1 MHNEGERE
9 RMNDLYNFLTGP
21 AAWIAFLTFIIGLVL
36 RVAYLYG
43 LSKERDRVF
52 YNHIDFK
59 WGFRSI
65 FHWLIPLG
73 SVSLRNQPV
82 FAIAFYLFHV
92 CLLGVP
98 IFLEA
103 HNMLWHEAFGVS
115 LPSLPESVADYM
127 TIIFL
132 AAALFLLLR
141 RIVQPE
147 VRILTT
153 AWDYFLLILTSLPFV
168 TGLLAYHQVGP
179 YQLMLIA
186 HILSAEVLLIVIP
199 FSKLGHIILFF
210 FSRAFIGFEM
220 GQRRGARTW

>member
-1 MHNEGERE
+1 
-9 RMNDLYNFLTGP
+9 MNDFYNFLTGP

-43 LSKERDRVF
+43 LSKERDRIF
-52 YNHIDFK
+52 YNHMDLK
-59 WGFRSI
+59 WGLRSI

-73 SVSLRNQPV
+73 SVSLRNQPI
-82 FAIAFYLFHV
+82 FAIAFYVFHL

-98 IFLEA
+98 LFLQA
-103 HNMLWHEAFGVS
+103 HNMLWHEAFGIS
-115 LPSLPESVADYM
+115 LPSLPEYVADYM
-127 TIIFL
+127 TIIFIIS
-132 AAALFLLLR
+132 ALFLLLR

-168 TGLLAYHQVGP
+168 TGFLAYHQVGP
-179 YQLMLIA
+179 YQLMLIS
-186 HILSAEVLLIVIP
+186 HILSAEVLLVVVP
-199 FSKLGHIILFF
+199 FSKLGHVILFF

>member
-1 MHNEGERE
+1 
-9 RMNDLYNFLTGP
+9 MNDFYNFLTGP

-52 YNHIDFK
+52 YNHMDLK
-59 WGFRSI
+59 WGLRSI

-73 SVSLRNQPV
+73 SVSLRNQPI
-82 FAIAFYLFHV
+82 FAIAFYVFHL

-98 IFLEA
+98 LFLQA
-103 HNMLWHEAFGVS
+103 HNMLWHEAFGIS
-115 LPSLPESVADYM
+115 LPSLPEYVADYM
-127 TIIFL
+127 TIIFIIS
-132 AAALFLLLR
+132 ALFLLLR

-168 TGLLAYHQVGP
+168 TGFLAYHQVGP
-179 YQLMLIA
+179 YQLMLIS
-186 HILSAEVLLIVIP
+186 HILSAEVLLVVVP
-199 FSKLGHIILFF
+199 FSKLGHVILFF